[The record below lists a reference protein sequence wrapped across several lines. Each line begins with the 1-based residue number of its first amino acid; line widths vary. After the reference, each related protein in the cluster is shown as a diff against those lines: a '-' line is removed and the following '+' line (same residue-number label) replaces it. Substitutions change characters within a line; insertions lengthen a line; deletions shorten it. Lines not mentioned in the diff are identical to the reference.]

1 MCPSHN
7 TPPQLSL
14 PIHLSS
20 WTWTR
25 DALGIR
31 NPGARFR
38 NLSTAD
44 PFSAHSAT
52 VHTFGVMITY
62 IQVALAIAIIKTSLV
77 SRRMCLMRSWRA
89 AWACRAVTPSAH
101 SPPQSG
107 TLLAHMCGG
116 GFPRW
121 SCRNCIGE
129 RLAIMHH
136 PVTFSKFREIHTC
149 EDSLVVLRV
158 SETYPDIQM
167 CPERGADY
175 VHGSRHDAY
184 YLLHTCE
191 KVRCTRSAWVF
202 LEIAN
207 SLCGR
212 L

>member
-101 SPPQSG
+101 SPPRSG

-129 RLAIMHH
+129 RLAIVHH

-149 EDSLVVLRV
+149 EDLNRWWYFRSAQHIQISR
-158 SETYPDIQM
+158 YPDVSRTG
-167 CPERGADY
+167 RG
-175 VHGSRHDAY
+175 
-184 YLLHTCE
+184 L
-191 KVRCTRSAWVF
+191 CTW
-202 LEIAN
+202 ITT
-207 SLCGR
+207 
-212 L
+212 